1 MIKTKSVEIQCPQC
15 GNTGFKSPENAQDDD
30 IVTCSFCGL
39 KLPIHELQKVG
50 LDQAKAV
57 AITEAKK
64 AIEDILKK
72 SFKGKWK
79 LK

>member
-1 MIKTKSVEIQCPQC
+1 MIKIKSVEIQCPQC

-39 KLPIHELQKVG
+39 ELPIYELKKVARE
-50 LDQAKAV
+50 QA
-57 AITEAKK
+57 TEIIIPELKRAAEEALKK
-64 AIEDILKK
+64 A
-72 SFKGKWK
+72 FKGKGN